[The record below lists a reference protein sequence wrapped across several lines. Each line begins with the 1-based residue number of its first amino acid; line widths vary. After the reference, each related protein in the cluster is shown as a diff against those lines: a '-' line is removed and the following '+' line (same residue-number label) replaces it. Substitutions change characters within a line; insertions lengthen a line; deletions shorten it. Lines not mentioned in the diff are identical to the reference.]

1 VQPMI
6 PTQEQETDILRI
18 MEEPTKA
25 ALIGSE
31 MGQGKTLTA
40 VEVATRL
47 DVKTI
52 VVICPLSVRVN
63 WERTFARQGNL
74 LDQRRIDGTKKGK
87 AAWEML
93 AHNEPGIYI
102 LGREFFRTKDWS
114 KIKPDMVIF
123 DEVHAVQNRKS
134 IGFRKLKLLKPTW
147 KLALS
152 GTPAG
157 NKFQGMWSITRWLW
171 PNIIDRSFW
180 RWVTDWARSEEDYF
194 SGIKILGEREPGAF
208 VSSLPCYVRREAN
221 LETEYVQEIRYVE
234 LTPAQRKL
242 YEQMEK
248 DSLMWLEE
256 NPAVAEV
263 PIVQR
268 IRLRQVTLGVPYI
281 NEYDEVD
288 FNLDCKSSKIDA
300 LNDIIKD
307 MDDDEP
313 LLVLCESAKFVKV
326 VAHRLGDNAREWS
339 GDVSHAERDRIKQDF
354 IAGKFRFLVATIPSI
369 AEGVDGLQE
378 VCNHVVWLS
387 QSDNGLLNEQ
397 AAARLHR
404 TGQRRHVYSWVIQ
417 AENTY
422 DSGVFNNLAL
432 QKRSMKASLTSKEAL

>member
-1 VQPMI
+1 MQPFTLR
-6 PTQEQETDILRI
+6 PEQAEDVERI
-18 MEEPTKA
+18 VAEPTRA

-40 VEVATRL
+40 VEVVKRL
-47 DVKTI
+47 DPATV

-63 WERTFARQGNL
+63 WERTFTRQGFD
-74 LDQRRIDGTKKGK
+74 LDQNRIDGTKKGK
-87 AAWEML
+87 AAWDNL
-93 AHNEPGIYI
+93 AHGRPGVYI
-102 LGREFFRTKDWS
+102 IGREYFRTKEWS
-114 KIKPDMVIF
+114 KIKPDVVIF

-134 IGFRKLKLLKPTW
+134 VGFRKLKTLKPGF

-171 PNIIDRSFW
+171 PDKIERGFW
-180 RWVTDWARSEEDYF
+180 PWVYRWTKTEEDYF
-194 SGIKILGEREPGAF
+194 AGVKIVGEREPGAF
-208 VSSLPCYVRREAN
+208 VASLPCYVRREAS
-221 LETEYVQEIRYVE
+221 LDTEYIEEVRYVE
-234 LTPAQRKL
+234 LAPAQRRL

-248 DSLMWLEE
+248 DALMWLGE

-281 NEYDEVD
+281 NEFDEVD
-288 FNLDCKSSKIDA
+288 FEVDCKSSKIDA
-300 LNDIIKD
+300 LKDIITD
-307 MDDDEP
+307 MDDGEP
-313 LLVLCESAKFVKV
+313 LLILCDSAKFVKV
-326 VAHRLGDNAREWS
+326 VVSRLGEQAREWS
-339 GDVSHAERDRIKQDF
+339 GSVSHAERDRIKQDF
-354 IAGKFRFLVATIPSI
+354 INRKFRFLVATIPSI

-387 QSDNGLLNEQ
+387 RSDNRLLNEQ

-404 TGQRRHVYSWVIQ
+404 TGQARHVYSWDIQ
-417 AENTY
+417 AEGTY
-422 DSGVFNNLAL
+422 DSGVFANLQL
-432 QKRSMKASLTSKEAL
+432 QERAMRASLTRKEE

>member
-1 VQPMI
+1 MQRFTLTP
-6 PTQEQETDILRI
+6 EQAEDVERI
-18 MEEPTKA
+18 VNTPTKA

-40 VEVATRL
+40 VEVANRL

-52 VVICPLSVRVN
+52 LVICPLSVRVN
-63 WERTFARQGNL
+63 WERTFTRQGNL
-74 LDQRRIDGTKKGK
+74 LDQHRIDGTKKGK
-87 AAWEML
+87 AAWDML

-102 LGREFFRTKDWS
+102 IGREMFVRKEWS
-114 KIKPDMVIF
+114 KIKPDLAIF

-134 IGFRKLKLLKPTW
+134 MGFRKLKNLKPTW
-147 KLALS
+147 RLALS

-171 PNIIDRSFW
+171 PNVIDRSFW
-180 RWVTDWARSEEDYF
+180 RWVTDWARSEDDYF
-194 SGIKILGEREPGAF
+194 AGVKVLGEREPGAF
-208 VSSLPCYVRREAN
+208 VASLPCYVRREAN
-221 LETEYVQEIRYVE
+221 LETEYVEEIRYVE
-234 LTPAQRKL
+234 LTAAQRRL
-242 YEQMEK
+242 YEQMEQ

-281 NEYDEVD
+281 NERDEVD
-288 FNLDCKSSKIDA
+288 FELDCKSSKIDA
-300 LNDIIKD
+300 LKDIIKD

-313 LLVLCESAKFVKV
+313 LFILCDSAKFVKAV
-326 VAHRLGDNAREWS
+326 VHQLGKEAREWS
-339 GDVSHAERDRIKQDF
+339 GSVSHAERDSLKTGF
-354 IAGKFRFLVATIPSI
+354 IDGKFRFLVATIPSI
-369 AEGVDGLQE
+369 AEGTDGLQE

-387 QSDNGLLNEQ
+387 RSDNGLLNEQ

-404 TGQRRHVYSWVIQ
+404 TGQRRHVYSWDIQ
-417 AENTY
+417 AEGTY
-422 DSGVFNNLAL
+422 DSGQFNNLAL
-432 QKRSMKASLTSKEAL
+432 QKRSMQASLTSKEDA

>member
-1 VQPMI
+1 
-6 PTQEQETDILRI
+6 
-18 MEEPTKA
+18 
-25 ALIGSE
+25 
-31 MGQGKTLTA
+31 
-40 VEVATRL
+40 
-47 DVKTI
+47 
-52 VVICPLSVRVN
+52 
-63 WERTFARQGNL
+63 
-74 LDQRRIDGTKKGK
+74 RRIDGTKKGK

-102 LGREFFRTKDWS
+102 LGREYFRTKDWS

-157 NKFQGMWSITRWLW
+157 NKFHGMWSITRWRW
-171 PNIIDRSFW
+171 PDIIDRSFW

-208 VSSLPCYVRREAN
+208 VASLPCYVRREAN
-221 LETEYVQEIRYVE
+221 LETEYIEEIRYVE

-268 IRLRQVTLGVPYI
+268 IRLRQVTLGVPII
-281 NEYDEVD
+281 NEVNEVD
-288 FNLDCKSSKIDA
+288 FDLECK
-300 LNDIIKD
+300 
-307 MDDDEP
+307 
-313 LLVLCESAKFVKV
+313 
-326 VAHRLGDNAREWS
+326 
-339 GDVSHAERDRIKQDF
+339 
-354 IAGKFRFLVATIPSI
+354 
-369 AEGVDGLQE
+369 
-378 VCNHVVWLS
+378 
-387 QSDNGLLNEQ
+387 
-397 AAARLHR
+397 
-404 TGQRRHVYSWVIQ
+404 
-417 AENTY
+417 
-422 DSGVFNNLAL
+422 
-432 QKRSMKASLTSKEAL
+432 